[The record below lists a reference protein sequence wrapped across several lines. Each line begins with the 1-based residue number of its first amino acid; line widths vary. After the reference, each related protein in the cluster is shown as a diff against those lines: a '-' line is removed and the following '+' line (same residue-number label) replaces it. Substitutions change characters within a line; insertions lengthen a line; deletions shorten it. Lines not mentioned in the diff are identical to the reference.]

1 VLVLVVS
8 VVSVV
13 SVALVLVVPVTFV
26 ERPHPT
32 PSERESERA
41 RVMYHQSQLFHNRR
55 LARHAAVHR
64 RVIDPYLLLVRIGV
78 DSSARRRCG
87 ARDLPFVVFHVGS
100 FTFVPSSQACL
111 RGES

>member
-1 VLVLVVS
+1 MLVLVVLVVLVVS
-8 VVSVV
+8 VVS
-13 SVALVLVVPVTFV
+13 VPVTFV

-32 PSERESERA
+32 PSERARERA

-64 RVIDPYLLLVRIGV
+64 RVIAPYLLLVRIGV
-78 DSSARRRCG
+78 DSSARRWCE

-100 FTFVPSSQACL
+100 FTFIPSSQACL
-111 RGES
+111 RGAS